1 MIYLFLKMPFC
12 KRIVRPVQVC
22 RLHGEGRR
30 LSTLENLIDV
40 SSLTL
45 GSILRQLSDLAREA
59 VSVLEEIELEIG
71 SISHR
76 ALLLEVR
83 IIGLHRYVSALALR
97 PATPSGS
104 NLDQESKRTAHFK
117 SLWQQNV
124 NVFGSSS
131 RPPCVEELH
140 QEAQL
145 NLQALLQEFG
155 EPTIQN
161 EVAANTFGHKPV
173 LNREVVPDSCPRK
186 GEKRME
192 FVLMPS
198 TRSNSEDE
206 TTTIGIRPQE
216 LLLNSPSTPDKPHK
230 WTQPVPPSTPEE
242 KKWYR
247 TRTVQADLVPI
258 NVTGEALERHAN
270 THHSLFNT
278 ETAMNPKSTL
288 RRRRTVT
295 GLHEAGQPQQG
306 SSTECSISPQM
317 PMSAEAAP
325 RLFTF
330 DEDMNIINGKRDAVS
345 NLGIGQSFSTT
356 LRKVHSDLGQINN
369 PNLSQS
375 SGNIT
380 FTMNNTSMVHTSL
393 SEHSFS
399 SLNSSWDQMRG
410 ISFSSSWNNSSGV
423 DAPNSVSTEAMH
435 VDGCA
440 LETFS
445 QTHRNGQSHTQQAVS
460 SPAQKQ
466 LVPHTLTPN
475 PGEPCHCSDNRMEG
489 HHISSGACNGSNY
502 ICAPQISDMALSVSL
517 QCLKHSSQCDSELSL
532 NAGSHSDC
540 NVALSTFFPG
550 EGQTQNT
557 RGPVFG
563 SFMPGRGETS
573 VRAQNLKD
581 IRTNHERII
590 VYTTNDP
597 DEEKSSNLELSGHSN
612 TEACK
617 FRERSL
623 STPTDSGSC
632 CSSEV
637 VRCYESKSY
646 EHSRRHSEN
655 YIMRYPSA
663 SSEDSQ
669 STENVSVITDQE
681 GSQKTR
687 TRSRSISLKK
697 PKKKPVPPVRSV
709 SLKKHGINLNLG
721 ATAPNISPGENRPTK
736 LFIPSEKQ
744 VVEDESMDTNE
755 SSGFISDAHS
765 TSVTPTLRNGE
776 PIRYPEHWF
785 LNDWKSND
793 PYRSLSNSS
802 TATGITV
809 IECTKSRGS
818 SESLASPSISR
829 ATTPSQLSVEAE
841 SKMSSPGKLPGL
853 MSPSSGYSSQSE
865 TPTSAFPMSVYQGH
879 VLQPVGKAKP
889 KVPER
894 KSSLQPTSPSEK
906 SPKSKRVFDLPIT
919 PPPHLDLSGLKLSFK
934 SKSKASR
941 RHSDSSNSTK
951 PSQKHS
957 PNQPSMPVITQTV
970 LESVRLRSVSRS
982 ETEDNAEILNSPQE
996 AHIESSETAQKK
1008 IRPPVPGKPP
1018 MSKRPLSIILK
1029 GSPTEPTIPVVSPL
1043 SETPSRKGFA
1053 TVFRK
1058 VGVKKQESV
1067 EEVASQKPLA
1077 SPETA
1082 SHLPYYLQSNH
1093 MGNKQ
1098 IKGTAATTD
1107 QSQRLTKNSTQYTEK
1122 KKTKTPPPVPKKP
1135 NVLIVPTNT
1144 AHILVVKERS
1154 KRSPL
1159 HSPAATPDSNSAN
1172 VSFASVTF
1180 EKDLE
1185 ATNVIASYDQ
1195 NVDPSIEAIQRT
1207 SIHFESNRNK
1217 EYNDGHGPCQN
1228 ITLSTAQG
1236 QNPTNISLN
1245 PTAKQRSPTG
1255 AQSGDIVMEDD
1266 DDVFISPGIQRST
1279 EDLFTVIHRSKRKVL
1294 GWKEPGESFNVRHVA
1309 VSPVKPPAT
1318 PPNIGLK
1325 PSPSASGNGAK
1336 TSTSNE
1342 NFKALLQKKGSKPAS
1357 GTRMSAAELLKSTNP
1372 LARRIATEF
1381 TQESER
1387 CQPIAEPVSPENT
1400 SRC

>member
-1 MIYLFLKMPFC
+1 MPFC
-12 KRIVRPVQVC
+12 KRAVRPVHVC
-22 RLHGEGRR
+22 RLHAEGRR
-30 LSTLENLIDV
+30 LSALENLIDV

-45 GSILRQLSDLAREA
+45 GSVLRQLSDLARAA

-71 SISHR
+71 CISHR

-97 PATPSGS
+97 PAAPSGS

-145 NLQALLQEFG
+145 NLQALLQEEFG
-155 EPTIQN
+155 EPAIQN
-161 EVAANTFGHKPV
+161 EVAANTFGHKPY

-230 WTQPVPPSTPEE
+230 WIQPVPQSTPEG
-242 KKWYR
+242 KRWNQ
-247 TRTVQADLVPI
+247 TRSVEADLVPI
-258 NVTGEALERHAN
+258 NV
-270 THHSLFNT
+270 T

-306 SSTECSISPQM
+306 ALTEGTTSPPHM

-330 DEDMNIINGKRDAVS
+330 DEDMNVTNGKRDAAS
-345 NLGIGQSFSTT
+345 NLGIGQPFSTT
-356 LRKVHSDLGQINN
+356 LRKVHSDLGQITN

-380 FTMNNTSMVHTSL
+380 FTTNNTSMMHTSL

-410 ISFSSSWNNSSGV
+410 ISSSSSWNNSSGV
-423 DAPNSVSTEAMH
+423 NPPNSMSTEAMH
-435 VDGCA
+435 VGGCG
-440 LETFS
+440 LDTFS
-445 QTHRNGQSHTQQAVS
+445 QTYRNGQSHSQHAFC
-460 SPAQKQ
+460 SPAEKQ
-466 LVPHTLTPN
+466 PLPHTNTSY
-475 PGEPCHCSDNRMEG
+475 PGEPCHFSVNRMEG
-489 HHISSGACNGSNY
+489 HHSPSGACNGSNY
-502 ICAPQISDMALSVSL
+502 VGAPQISDMAPSVSL
-517 QCLKHSSQCDSELSL
+517 QCLKHSSQCDSKLSL

-540 NVALSTFFPG
+540 NVALSTFFPR
-550 EGQTQNT
+550 EGQTQNS

-563 SFMPGRGETS
+563 SFMPGQRETS

-597 DEEKSSNLELSGHSN
+597 DEEKNSNLELSGHSN
-612 TEACK
+612 TDACK

-632 CSSEV
+632 CSSDAV
-637 VRCYESKSY
+637 KCYDSQSY

-669 STENVSVITDQE
+669 STENVSVMTDQE

-709 SLKKHGINLNLG
+709 SLKKHGVSPKLG
-721 ATAPNISPGENRPTK
+721 EVAPNISPRENRPAK

-744 VVEDESMDTNE
+744 VVQSESMDSNE
-755 SSGFISDAHS
+755 SSGFISDARS
-765 TSVTPTLRNGE
+765 SSATPTLRDGE
-776 PIRYPEHWF
+776 PIRYPEQWF

-809 IECTKSRGS
+809 IECAKSRGS
-818 SESLASPSISR
+818 SESLTSPSISR

-865 TPTSAFPMSVYQGH
+865 TPTTAFPISVYQGH
-879 VLQPVGKAKP
+879 IPQPVGKAKP

-894 KSSLQPTSPSEK
+894 KSSLQPISPNEK

-951 PSQKHS
+951 PNQKHS

-982 ETEDNAEILNSPQE
+982 ETEDNTDILNSPQE
-996 AHIESSETAQKK
+996 THIESSETPKKK

-1018 MSKRPLSIILK
+1018 MSKRPSSIILK
-1029 GSPTEPTIPVVSPL
+1029 VSPTEPTIPVVLKL
-1043 SETPSRKGFA
+1043 SETPPRKGFA

-1067 EEVASQKPLA
+1067 DAAGSQKPLA
-1077 SPETA
+1077 SPEPA
-1082 SHLPYYLQSNH
+1082 SHQPNYLHSNH

-1098 IKGTAATTD
+1098 LRGTPATAD
-1107 QSQRLTKNSTQYTEK
+1107 ESQRKSYTELTRSSTQYIEK
-1122 KKTKTPPPVPKKP
+1122 KKSKTPPPVPKKP

-1144 AHILVVKERS
+1144 AHILVVTERS

-1159 HSPAATPDSNSAN
+1159 HSPDATPDSNSDHVLFTN
-1172 VSFASVTF
+1172 VTF
-1180 EKDLE
+1180 EKDLQ
-1185 ATNVIASYDQ
+1185 ASNVIASHDQ
-1195 NVDPSIEAIQRT
+1195 TVEASIEAIRRT
-1207 SIHFESNRNK
+1207 STHLEGNRNK
-1217 EYNDGHGPCQN
+1217 EYNDGYGPCQ
-1228 ITLSTAQG
+1228 TLSTAQG
-1236 QNPTNISLN
+1236 QNLADMSLN
-1245 PTAKQRSPTG
+1245 LTTKQRT
-1255 AQSGDIVMEDD
+1255 QSGDIVMEDD
-1266 DDVFISPGIQRST
+1266 DEVFISPGIQRST

-1294 GWKEPGESFNVRHVA
+1294 GWKEPGEPFTVRHVA
-1309 VSPVKPPAT
+1309 VSPVKPPVT

-1325 PSPSASGNGAK
+1325 FSPPASGNGAK

-1342 NFKALLQKKGSKPAS
+1342 NFKALLQKKGSKPAP
-1357 GTRMSAAELLKSTNP
+1357 GMRMSAAELLKSTNP

-1387 CQPIAEPVSPENT
+1387 CQPIPESVSPEST